1 MAETICDN
9 RTRDLWAEVR
19 KIKGRNKFQPSSID
33 GIVNEEDIARCF
45 SLKYNDLYN
54 SVPSDNGEMISIDT
68 EINNRVKDGVTAY
81 NICVDDTIKGV
92 RRLKL
97 GKSDGEEGL
106 SSDHI
111 INGPRLLYV
120 LLTMVFNSMLIHGVS
135 PESMLVGTMIPI
147 PKDRRQLR
155 CTSDNFRAI
164 TLSSIVGK
172 LLDLIILSK
181 EQGALLTSQL
191 QFGFKE
197 NMSTT
202 QCTYVM
208 QETISYYNANGS
220 NVYALMLDAS
230 KAFDRVKFSNLFRI
244 LLNRQM
250 SPLVL
255 RLLFYMYTNQKL
267 QVRWGGTVSNKFT
280 ASNGVKQG
288 DILSPILFS
297 VYMDELFERLEKS
310 GVGCHMGNH
319 YTGSLGYADDLT
331 LLAPTLSGLQVL
343 IKICERYADEFDIKF
358 NGAKSVY
365 MVFGGRRCKCDNR
378 TVMVNGAEL
387 HRVNATVHL
396 GHHISTNDN
405 DSLVSAAIGQFWRGF
420 NMFMADF
427 SQIHSHIKCHLF
439 KLYCCSYYGAPLWCL
454 QSNMVSRLCVAWR
467 KASRKIWRLSPRTH
481 CDILPL
487 LSDCVP
493 LDIRTPSVHHVYR
506 WTPSA
511 AVYEVYSK
519 GFQSYFSSNK

>member
-1 MAETICDN
+1 M
-9 RTRDLWAEVR
+9 
-19 KIKGRNKFQPSSID
+19 
-33 GIVNEEDIARCF
+33 
-45 SLKYNDLYN
+45 
-54 SVPSDNGEMISIDT
+54 
-68 EINNRVKDGVTAY
+68 
-81 NICVDDTIKGV
+81 
-92 RRLKL
+92 

-120 LLTMVFNSMLIHGVS
+120 LLTMVFNSMQIHGVS

-181 EQGALLTSQL
+181 EQ
-191 QFGFKE
+191 FGFKE

-230 KAFDRVKFSNLFRI
+230 KAFDRVKFSKLFRI

-255 RLLFYMYTNQKL
+255 RLLFYMNTNQKL

-288 DILSPILFS
+288 AILSPILFS
-297 VYMDELFERLEKS
+297 VYIRDENFQRIREMSRI
-310 GVGCHMGNH
+310 
-319 YTGSLGYADDLT
+319 
-331 LLAPTLSGLQVL
+331 LSRQDRS
-343 IKICERYADEFDIKF
+343 CESSR
-358 NGAKSVY
+358 SVEI
-365 MVFGGRRCKCDNR
+365 F
-378 TVMVNGAEL
+378 
-387 HRVNATVHL
+387 
-396 GHHISTNDN
+396 
-405 DSLVSAAIGQFWRGF
+405 F
-420 NMFMADF
+420 NM
-427 SQIHSHIKCHLF
+427 
-439 KLYCCSYYGAPLWCL
+439 
-454 QSNMVSRLCVAWR
+454 
-467 KASRKIWRLSPRTH
+467 
-481 CDILPL
+481 
-487 LSDCVP
+487 
-493 LDIRTPSVHHVYR
+493 
-506 WTPSA
+506 
-511 AVYEVYSK
+511 
-519 GFQSYFSSNK
+519 

>member
-1 MAETICDN
+1 M
-9 RTRDLWAEVR
+9 V
-19 KIKGRNKFQPSSID
+19 
-33 GIVNEEDIARCF
+33 
-45 SLKYNDLYN
+45 SLH
-54 SVPSDNGEMISIDT
+54 I
-68 EINNRVKDGVTAY
+68 
-81 NICVDDTIKGV
+81 ICVDDTVKGV

-111 INGPRLLYV
+111 INGPILLYV
-120 LLTMVFNSMLIHGVS
+120 LLTMVFNSMLIHGLS

-220 NVYALMLDAS
+220 NVYAIMLDAS
-230 KAFDRVKFSNLFRI
+230 KAFDRVKFSKLFRI

-288 DILSPILFS
+288 AILSHILFS
-297 VYMDELFERLEKS
+297 A
-310 GVGCHMGNH
+310 GCHMGNH

-387 HRVNATVHL
+387 HRVTATVHL

-405 DSLVSAAIGQFWRGF
+405 DSLVSAPIGQFLRGF

-427 SQIHSHIKCHLF
+427 SQIHSAH
-439 KLYCCSYYGAPLWCL
+439 
-454 QSNMVSRLCVAWR
+454 
-467 KASRKIWRLSPRTH
+467 
-481 CDILPL
+481 
-487 LSDCVP
+487 
-493 LDIRTPSVHHVYR
+493 
-506 WTPSA
+506 
-511 AVYEVYSK
+511 
-519 GFQSYFSSNK
+519 

>member
-1 MAETICDN
+1 M
-9 RTRDLWAEVR
+9 
-19 KIKGRNKFQPSSID
+19 
-33 GIVNEEDIARCF
+33 IVNFFQINNYVCYR
-45 SLKYNDLYN
+45 
-54 SVPSDNGEMISIDT
+54 SDRKLEYYTAGTFTSNNRGGAAIDT
-68 EINNRVKDGVTAY
+68 EINHRVKDGVTAY
-81 NICVDDTIKGV
+81 NICVDDTVKGV

-111 INGPRLLYV
+111 LNGPILLYV

-135 PESMLVGTMIPI
+135 PESMLVGTLIPI

-230 KAFDRVKFSNLFRI
+230 KAFDRVKFSKLFRI

-288 DILSPILFS
+288 AILSPILFS

-343 IKICERYADEFDIKF
+343 IKICERYRWSRAQ
-358 NGAKSVY
+358 
-365 MVFGGRRCKCDNR
+365 
-378 TVMVNGAEL
+378 TV
-387 HRVNATVHL
+387 
-396 GHHISTNDN
+396 
-405 DSLVSAAIGQFWRGF
+405 
-420 NMFMADF
+420 
-427 SQIHSHIKCHLF
+427 
-439 KLYCCSYYGAPLWCL
+439 
-454 QSNMVSRLCVAWR
+454 
-467 KASRKIWRLSPRTH
+467 
-481 CDILPL
+481 
-487 LSDCVP
+487 
-493 LDIRTPSVHHVYR
+493 
-506 WTPSA
+506 
-511 AVYEVYSK
+511 
-519 GFQSYFSSNK
+519 